1 MADQHFDPDWDSI
14 FQEVRDG
21 MAAWRREHPKATM
34 REIELESERLLARLH
49 ARMVQDVA
57 AASTAADFAG
67 QPADARP
74 LCPTCQVPLV
84 SRGKKK
90 RTLRTHGE
98 QRVAMERAHGTCPKC
113 GQDFFPS
120 G

>member
-1 MADQHFDPDWDSI
+1 MADQSFEPDWDSI
-14 FQEVRDG
+14 FREIRDE
-21 MAAWRREHPKATM
+21 MVTWRRAHPKATM
-34 REIELESERLLARLH
+34 REIELENERVLARLH
-49 ARMVQDVA
+49 ARMVHDIATASA
-57 AASTAADFAG
+57 AAEFAG

-74 LCPTCQVPLV
+74 LCPKCQVPLV

-98 QRVAMERAHGTCPKC
+98 QRVTMERAYATCPEC
-113 GQDFFPS
+113 GQVFFPS